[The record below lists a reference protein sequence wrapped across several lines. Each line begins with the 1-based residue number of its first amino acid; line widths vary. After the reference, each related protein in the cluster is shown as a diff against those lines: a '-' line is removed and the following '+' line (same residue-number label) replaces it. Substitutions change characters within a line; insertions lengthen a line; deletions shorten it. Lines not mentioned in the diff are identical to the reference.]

1 MKVLKAFIKP
11 QRKVKVKT
19 YVNSYWWTEIG
30 TLRFKL
36 FFIGCCL
43 VEANFNLILITIKYS
58 SNLSS

>member
-43 VEANFNLILITIKYS
+43 VEANFNLIL
-58 SNLSS
+58 LLLE